1 MTANIGRETQKVYID
16 KFERTDRRD
25 RRDRRHRMTSKV
37 MQQQKFSRM
46 SSVCERRYQEVIL
59 GSCVSLVLSV
69 SDTSSI

>member
-16 KFERTDRRD
+16 KFERT
-25 RRDRRHRMTSKV
+25 DRRHRMTSKV

-59 GSCVSLVLSV
+59 GSCVSLVCLSV
-69 SDTSSI
+69 IPVVFSH